1 LGGVDYIK
9 SLQGPMN
16 QFHLIPTGGV
26 TMAETIDFID
36 AGAIAVGLSGDLFPT
51 DLVRAGKWEEMGDRI
66 YQLMQKIN
74 RLPQ

>member
-1 LGGVDYIK
+1 
-9 SLQGPMN
+9 
-16 QFHLIPTGGV
+16 
-26 TMAETIDFID
+26 MAETIDFLD